1 MQNLRKAKM
10 ENMKPWQLLYQMSF
24 HWKDKKILTYLSK
37 NIILE
42 NLFIIV
48 YRLNGTKEYVD
59 IDCRL
64 LQSFYHFII
73 LSIIFCYDIRL
84 RL

>member
-24 HWKDKKILTYLSK
+24 HWKDKKILKYLSK

-42 NLFIIV
+42 NLCI